1 MREKRQERGTVEE
14 DGGGSEREGGAQTHP
29 PQRQEEE
36 EEEEEERVE
45 GKSVPLAASPDGSN
59 LDDTTARIT
68 SLLQRIEGDP
78 LQETQENG

>member
-1 MREKRQERGTVEE
+1 MEE

-36 EEEEEERVE
+36 EEEREE
-45 GKSVPLAASPDGSN
+45 GKSVPLAASPDG

>member
-36 EEEEEERVE
+36 EEEEE

>member
-29 PQRQEEE
+29 PQRQEE